1 MKQVVYEVQLGLK
14 EVSPPC
20 YKESP
25 TDPWEDPC
33 ASVALQVMIRNDHLM
48 DQQTLKVLPRWLA
61 GGENFGCRSCFCFQR
76 WQKWRGIKE
85 GKEGWKVFDI
95 SGDLLMKTLGEFKIQ
110 V

>member
-33 ASVALQVMIRNDHLM
+33 VSVALQVMIRNDHLM
-48 DQQTLKVLPRWLA
+48 DGPANTKGASQMASRRGELWL
-61 GGENFGCRSCFCFQR
+61 
-76 WQKWRGIKE
+76 
-85 GKEGWKVFDI
+85 
-95 SGDLLMKTLGEFKIQ
+95 
-110 V
+110 